1 MKPKIEALTVE
12 EKSALR
18 DEFAKAALQG
28 VLANPNLL
36 GTDPRDCA
44 AVVWGLATAMVEN
57 RLEGTDGYLP
67 GSQERVLK
75 AAGEEATRGGK

>member
-12 EKSALR
+12 ERSDLR

-28 VLANPNLL
+28 LAAYMRHKDVDE
-36 GTDPRDCA
+36 TAKA
-44 AVVWGLATAMVEN
+44 AWELATAMVEN
-57 RLEGTDGYLP
+57 RLEGADGYLP

>member
-18 DEFAKAALQG
+18 NEFA
-28 VLANPNLL
+28 
-36 GTDPRDCA
+36 
-44 AVVWGLATAMVEN
+44 
-57 RLEGTDGYLP
+57 
-67 GSQERVLK
+67 K